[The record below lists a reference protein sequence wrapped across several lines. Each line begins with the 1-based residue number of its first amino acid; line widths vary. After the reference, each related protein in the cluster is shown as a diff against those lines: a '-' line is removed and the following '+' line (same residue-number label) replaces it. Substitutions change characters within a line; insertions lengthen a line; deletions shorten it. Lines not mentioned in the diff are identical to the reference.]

1 MKTTSTL
8 FDLLQSL
15 FNKQKLVTIF
25 KSDSNF
31 TKSKSDNHRINPKS
45 TIGFINKN
53 ILHEL

>member
-31 TKSKSDNHRINPKS
+31 TKSKSDYHRINPKS